1 MRLLIFL
8 LLAMFQLP
16 LFAQKAAVDANVVLD
31 NVLAGLKA
39 DAPVR
44 MDYIYKVYD
53 DDNELLQG
61 DRGIIYVDNGRY
73 ALLMQDMKVWCDG
86 TTQWSYMREVDEV
99 YITDADSEEAQN
111 FSPLYIVEHYRSV
124 CELSAASKGGLVA
137 VNLQAKGDDNG
148 VGSIELLVSGDD
160 NRLVSMTMYMPGQGR
175 IDVEL
180 DGYVADCG
188 ADSAL
193 FACPLDEFSTAEIVD
208 MR

>member
-73 ALLMQDMKVWCDG
+73 TLLMQDMKVWCDG
-86 TTQWSYMREVDEV
+86 TTQWSYMREVNEV

-111 FSPLYIVEHYRSV
+111 FSPLYIVEHYRSA

-137 VNLQAKGDDNG
+137 VNLQAKDDNNG